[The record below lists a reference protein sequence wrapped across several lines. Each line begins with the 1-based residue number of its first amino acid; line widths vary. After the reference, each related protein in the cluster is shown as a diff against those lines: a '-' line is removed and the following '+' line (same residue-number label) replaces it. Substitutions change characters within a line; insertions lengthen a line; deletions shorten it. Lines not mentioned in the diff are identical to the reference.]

1 MGNMTI
7 IEAIK
12 SRHSVRAYNDEL
24 INDTTSNLL
33 KGYIDECNAQS
44 GMNFQLI
51 LNEPNA
57 FDCFLSH
64 YGKFSG
70 VKNYIA
76 LVGDKSKSTYE
87 SIGYYGEK
95 IVLYAQTLGLNT
107 CWVAL
112 TYKKTDAV
120 AIKCG
125 QKIHAVIAIGYGEN
139 QGKQR
144 KSKSLAEVCEGID
157 HPDWFIRGVE
167 GALLA
172 PTAINQQ
179 KFYFARNGNV
189 VKIKARLGP
198 YSKMDLGIV
207 KLHFEI
213 CAGIE
218 NFVWEV

>member
-1 MGNMTI
+1 MTVL
-7 IEAIK
+7 EAIEL
-12 SRHSVRAYNDEL
+12 RHSVREYNDKPIEETTTQL
-24 INDTTSNLL
+24 LSDYIND
-33 KGYIDECNAQS
+33 CNKQS
-44 GMNFQLI
+44 GFNFQLV
-51 LNEPNA
+51 LNDERA

-76 LVGDKSKSTYE
+76 LVADKSKSTYE

-95 IVLYAQTLGLNT
+95 IVLFAQTLGLNT

-120 AIKCG
+120 LVG
-125 QKIHAVIAIGYGEN
+125 DTEKIHAVIAVGYGQN
-139 QGKQR
+139 QGRPR
-144 KSKSLAEVCEGID
+144 KSKTLLDVCED
-157 HPDWFIRGVE
+157 ENHPEWFINCVK

-189 VKIKARLGP
+189 VKVKAGIGP
-198 YSKMDLGIV
+198 YSKVDLGIV
-207 KLHFEI
+207 KLHFEL
-213 CAGIE
+213 CADIE
-218 NFVWEV
+218 NFVWEI